1 MDTGTV
7 INIARQTVWIIVKT
21 AVPVLLVS
29 MIVGLV
35 ISLFQTLTSIQEQTL
50 TFVPKLI
57 AILLTLMLLGA
68 WMLNQITGFMGN
80 LWNFKVGFAIALSVI
95 VYAIHPDMSVEYD
108 NMIDYCI
115 IALQEVIVGVILG
128 AASFFCVQIIQFS
141 GKIIDMDIGISM
153 AQLYDQVCTDFL

>member
-35 ISLFQTLTSIQEQTL
+35 ISLFQALTSIQEQTL

-80 LWNFKVGFAIALSVI
+80 LWNFSQYI
-95 VYAIHPDMSVEYD
+95 
-108 NMIDYCI
+108 
-115 IALQEVIVGVILG
+115 
-128 AASFFCVQIIQFS
+128 
-141 GKIIDMDIGISM
+141 
-153 AQLYDQVCTDFL
+153 